1 MNTIL
6 KSNQIIVGLNWGA
19 VFEKGWFESEL
30 RVGVDLDLCCFSIDS
45 HHNTKEILNI
55 ENAKLVWGSISK
67 DDMEGDMD
75 GNDQKDNE
83 WLILNMDHINTKN
96 ELYISIV
103 NYSEN
108 SLKKIS
114 HLDYRIYSG
123 SPNNLNNRFYFK
135 DLKQVNIN
143 DTTKGI
149 YLGKIKHI
157 DGNWSFH
164 NLETQLEV
172 CEPIQ
177 QIEQIL
183 SHSSK

>member
-19 VFEKGWFESEL
+19 IFEKGWFESEI
-30 RVGVDLDLCCFSIDS
+30 RVGVDLDICCFSIDS
-45 HHNTKEILNI
+45 NLNTKEILNM
-55 ENAKLVWGSISK
+55 ENAKLIWGSISK

-75 GNDQKDNE
+75 GNDKKDNE
-83 WLILNMDHINTKN
+83 WLILNMDQVNTKN
-96 ELYISIV
+96 VLHISIT
-103 NYSEN
+103 NYSEK
-108 SLKKIS
+108 SFKKIS

-123 SPNNLNNRFYFK
+123 SPNNINNRFYFK
-135 DLKQVNIN
+135 DLKQIDLNN
-143 DTTKGI
+143 TTKGV
-149 YLGKIKHI
+149 YLGQIKNV
-157 DGNWSFH
+157 DGVWNFN

-183 SHSSK
+183 SH